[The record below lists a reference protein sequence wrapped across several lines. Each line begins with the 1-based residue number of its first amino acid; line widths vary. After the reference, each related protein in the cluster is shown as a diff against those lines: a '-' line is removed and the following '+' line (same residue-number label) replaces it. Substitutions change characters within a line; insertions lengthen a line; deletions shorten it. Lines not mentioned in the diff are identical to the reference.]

1 MRTVTVE
8 YKIYKYNELNEKAKE
23 KAKQWYLEG
32 QEAYIFT
39 DDCKMDLDNLFGKND
54 LDVQYSLSYCQG
66 DGFNIYG
73 KISAKEIFNCLEKHN
88 GGTQFEKFEDML
100 TDKEKKAILCYANEC
115 GKIEIPMNRRY
126 CYSLADYIDI
136 ADDWESCLV
145 YADYRDINVNALKK
159 FEKLV
164 KGMFR
169 TLCKTYEEWG
179 YNYFYEITDEDMEE
193 LCESNGYEF
202 MEDGT
207 IY

>member
-1 MRTVTVE
+1 MRTVAVE
-8 YKIYKYNELNEKAKE
+8 YKVYKYNELSEEAKE
-23 KAKQWYLEG
+23 KAKQWYLDG
-32 QEAYIFT
+32 QETFIFT
-39 DDCKMDLDNLFGKND
+39 EDCKMDLDSLFGKND
-54 LDVQYSLSYCQG
+54 LDVQYSLAYCQG

-73 KISAKEIFNCLEKHN
+73 KISAEDIFNCLEKHN

-100 TDKEKKAILCYANEC
+100 TDKEKKTILCYANEC

-145 YADYRDINVNALKK
+145 YADYRDINVDALKK

-164 KGMFR
+164 KGMFY
-169 TLCKTYEEWG
+169 TLCKVYEKWG

-193 LCESNGYEF
+193 LCEANGYEF